1 MIVAYGLLA
10 FFTGVLVTGS
20 SILNA
25 QLGKNIGT
33 YKAALY
39 HNSTGALMA
48 IILTVFISDNLLH
61 GLQGLKAAPLY
72 LFSGGVIT
80 VAVVVC
86 TIKLI
91 PRIPVI
97 YTTLSVFV
105 GQFIVG
111 CVLDL
116 YQGIGFSFGKV
127 IGFCIVFLGLIINI
141 YLEGRVSRVERDF

>member
-1 MIVAYGLLA
+1 MIVLYGMLA
-10 FFTGVLVTGS
+10 FFTGVIVTAS

-25 QLGKNIGT
+25 QLGKSIGT

-39 HNSTGALMA
+39 HNSIGAIMA
-48 IILTVFISDNLLH
+48 IILTLVISNNFIKEI
-61 GLQGLKAAPLY
+61 QGLKVAPIY
-72 LFSGGVIT
+72 LLSGGIIT
-80 VAVVVC
+80 VAVVVS

-111 CVLDL
+111 YLLDL
-116 YQGIGFSFGKV
+116 YQGIIFSNGRI
-127 IGFCIVFLGLIINI
+127 IGFCIVFIGLIINI
-141 YLEGRVSRVERDF
+141 YIEGQKRLIN

>member
-1 MIVAYGLLA
+1 MIVLYGLLA

-25 QLGKNIGT
+25 QLGKNVGT

-39 HNSTGALMA
+39 HNGIGALMA
-48 IILTVFISDNLLH
+48 IMLTLLITNNSLNE
-61 GLQGLKAAPLY
+61 LQGLKVAPLY
-72 LFSGGVIT
+72 LLSGGIIT
-80 VAVVVC
+80 VAVVVS

-105 GQFIVG
+105 GQFLVG
-111 CVLDL
+111 YVLDL
-116 YQGIGFSFGKV
+116 YQGINFSIGRV
-127 IGFCIVFLGLIINI
+127 IGFCIVFIGLIINI
-141 YLEGRVSRVERDF
+141 YIEGKKTIGE